1 MPKVILFLVAIA
13 FSVHSIAQTSVSSS
27 QDSGFIKVHFLYGSK
42 PKKKYKKTEK
52 PWFGGIHGG
61 HVSIESEG
69 YVYGF
74 LPYESFHLVGK
85 KRADKR
91 HSIFSMESVES
102 WVKDTATL
110 KYTTI
115 TIPVS
120 KQQQDSLHNIHQS
133 YLKHPPYDYAFIGM
147 RCASATYDILGQ
159 IGIVEWLPNK
169 KNTFKNFYP
178 KLLRKK
184 LLKLAKQRGYKV
196 HRQQGRKT
204 RKWERD

>member
-1 MPKVILFLVAIA
+1 MQKIILALLFVFFCSEIGANIDSLQAN
-13 FSVHSIAQTSVSSS
+13 
-27 QDSGFIKVHFLYGSK
+27 DSGFIKVHFLYGSK

-61 HVSIESEG
+61 HVSIEVDG

-74 LPYESFHLVGK
+74 DSKGTFH
-85 KRADKR
+85 
-91 HSIFSMESVES
+91 
-102 WVKDTATL
+102 WVSKGRLNSRFLIERVTQWVDDTATL

-120 KQQQDSLHNIHQS
+120 RAQLDSLHKIHQS
-133 YLKHPPYDYAFIGM
+133 YLQQTPYDYAFIGM
-147 RCASATYDILGQ
+147 RCAAATYDILGQ
-159 IGIVEWLPNK
+159 IGIVEWVPNS

-184 LLKLAKQRGYKV
+184 MLKLAAQRGYKV

>member
-1 MPKVILFLVAIA
+1 MSKVILFLVAIA
-13 FSVHSIAQTSVSSS
+13 FSVHSIAQTNLPLS

-61 HVSIESEG
+61 HVSIESQG
-69 YVYGF
+69 FIYGF
-74 LPYESFHLVGK
+74 LPYKSFHVVGK
-85 KRADKR
+85 KRANKR
-91 HSIFSMESVES
+91 HSRFSIKKIES

-120 KQQQDSLHNIHQS
+120 RQQLDSLHDIHQS
-133 YLKHPPYDYAFIGM
+133 YLKETPYDYAFIGM
-147 RCASATYDILGQ
+147 RCAAATYDILGQ
-159 IGIVEWLPNK
+159 IGIVNWVPNR

-184 LLKLAKQRGYKV
+184 LLKLAKQRGYKIYY
-196 HRQQGRKT
+196 QIGRKT

>member
-1 MPKVILFLVAIA
+1 MLKSILYFLTLFLCIDGL
-13 FSVHSIAQTSVSSS
+13 AQNDTITHN
-27 QDSGFIKVHFLYGSK
+27 DSGYIKVHFLYGSK
-42 PKKKYKKTEK
+42 PKKGYKKTESK
-52 PWFGGIHGG
+52 WFGGLHGG

-69 YVYGF
+69 FIYGF
-74 LPYESFHLVGK
+74 LPYKSFHVVGK

-91 HSIFSMESVES
+91 HSRFSIERVES

-120 KQQQDSLHNIHQS
+120 KQQIDSLHNIHRS
-133 YLKHPPYDYAFIGM
+133 YLKQPPYDYAFIGM
-147 RCASATYDILGQ
+147 RCAAATYDILGQ
-159 IGIVEWLPNK
+159 IGIVDWKPNR
-169 KNTFKNFYP
+169 KNKVQHFYP

-184 LLKLAKQRGYKV
+184 LLKLAAEKGYKV
-196 HRQQGRKT
+196 QKQKGRDT

>member
-1 MPKVILFLVAIA
+1 MQKVILFIVALFFSCYCIA
-13 FSVHSIAQTSVSSS
+13 KEDSTALK
-27 QDSGFIKVHFLYGSK
+27 DSGFIKVHFLYGSK

-52 PWFGGIHGG
+52 TWFGGIHGG
-61 HVSIESEG
+61 HVSIESQG
-69 YVYGF
+69 FVYGF
-74 LPYESFHLVGK
+74 DSKSTFHWVAKG
-85 KRADKR
+85 RY
-91 HSIFSMESVES
+91 HSRFLIESVES

-120 KQQQDSLHNIHQS
+120 KQQLDSLHNIHQS
-133 YLKHPPYDYAFIGM
+133 YLRQAPYDYAFIGM
-147 RCASATYDILGQ
+147 RCAAATYDILGQ
-159 IGIVEWLPNK
+159 IGIVDWVPNK

-178 KLLRKK
+178 KLLRQK
-184 LLKLAKQRGYKV
+184 LLKVAAERGCEV

>member
-1 MPKVILFLVAIA
+1 MQKIILALLFVFFCSEIGANIDSLQAN
-13 FSVHSIAQTSVSSS
+13 
-27 QDSGFIKVHFLYGSK
+27 DSGFIKVHFLYGSK

-61 HVSIESEG
+61 HVSIEAEG

-74 LPYESFHLVGK
+74 DSKGTFH
-85 KRADKR
+85 
-91 HSIFSMESVES
+91 
-102 WVKDTATL
+102 WVSKGRLNSRFLIERVTQWVDDTATL

-120 KQQQDSLHNIHQS
+120 RAQLDSLHKIHQS
-133 YLKHPPYDYAFIGM
+133 YLQQTPYDYAFIGM
-147 RCASATYDILGQ
+147 RCAAATYDILGQ
-159 IGIVEWLPNK
+159 IGIVEWVPNS

-184 LLKLAKQRGYKV
+184 MLKLAAQRGYKV
-196 HRQQGRKT
+196 YRQQGRKT

>member
-1 MPKVILFLVAIA
+1 MQKIILALLFVFFCSEISANTDSLQAN
-13 FSVHSIAQTSVSSS
+13 
-27 QDSGFIKVHFLYGSK
+27 DSGFIKVHFLYGSK

-61 HVSIESEG
+61 HVSIEVDGFVVGFVPMKSLHVVTKNYNKHSVFVSEP
-69 YVYGF
+69 
-74 LPYESFHLVGK
+74 LTRWAS
-85 KRADKR
+85 
-91 HSIFSMESVES
+91 
-102 WVKDTATL
+102 DTATL

-120 KQQQDSLHNIHQS
+120 RAQLDSLHKIHKS
-133 YLKHPPYDYAFIGM
+133 YLQQTPYDYAFIGM
-147 RCASATYDILGQ
+147 RCAAATYDILGQ
-159 IGIVEWLPNK
+159 IGIVEWVPNT

-184 LLKLAKQRGYKV
+184 MLKLAAQRGYKV